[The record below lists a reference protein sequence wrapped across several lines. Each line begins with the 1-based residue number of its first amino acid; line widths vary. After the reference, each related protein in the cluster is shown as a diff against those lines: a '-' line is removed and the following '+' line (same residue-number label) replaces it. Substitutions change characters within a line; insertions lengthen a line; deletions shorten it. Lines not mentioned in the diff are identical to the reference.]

1 MLAKKYR
8 LLIQNFAG
16 KSGKTAKSPNFSVK
30 KFENRQFSRF
40 GVIISKKVAKKA
52 TERNRI
58 KREIFNFLREIK
70 RSIPVADYLIV
81 VHPGAA
87 RLKKENLRLD
97 LENLLKK

>member
-8 LLIQNFAG
+8 LPIQNFAG

-30 KFENRQFSRF
+30 KFENLRFSRF
-40 GVIISKKVAKKA
+40 GVIISKKVSKKS

-70 RSIPVADYLIV
+70 GNLPAADYLIIV
-81 VHPGAA
+81 YPGAA
-87 RLKKENLRLD
+87 RFKKEDMRLE
-97 LENLLKK
+97 LGKLLTK